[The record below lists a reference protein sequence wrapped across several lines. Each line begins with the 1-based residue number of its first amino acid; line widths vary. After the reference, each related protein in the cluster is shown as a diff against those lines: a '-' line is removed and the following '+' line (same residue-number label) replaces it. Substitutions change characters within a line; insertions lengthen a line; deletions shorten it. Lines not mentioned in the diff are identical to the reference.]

1 MKMKYINIKIKAF
14 IFALL
19 TIGMLTGCDDDDSAP
34 VATTPAL
41 MAKALITESTWN
53 VSSVAVDELDFSAT
67 YPGLSLSFGDGTYTS
82 TNGGAIFSESGTW
95 FFASL
100 DADAI
105 ILDNDLEVDIL
116 ELTEAS
122 FVLGL
127 TWTQNTIGTGG
138 RTESISGQHVFT
150 FTK

>member
-1 MKMKYINIKIKAF
+1 MKMQHIKATIKSLTF
-14 IFALL
+14 ILL
-19 TIGMLTGCDDDDSAP
+19 AVGILCGCDDDDSTP

-53 VSSVAVDELDFSAT
+53 VNSVMVDELDFSAT
-67 YPGLSLSFGDGTYTS
+67 YPNLSLSFGDGSYTS
-82 TNGGAIFSESGTW
+82 QNGGAIFSFSGTW

-116 ELTEAS
+116 ELTETS

-127 TWTQNTIGTGG
+127 NWTQNTIGTGG
-138 RTESISGQHVFT
+138 RTESVSGQHVFS
-150 FTK
+150 FSK